1 MQPDDI
7 FDNKEERQDF
17 WIAIT
22 VLSLALLFIGFSSI
36 KDTVSFDVPMNV
48 LASETAETTNKVV
61 PSVASFYRE
70 REVVEAV
77 PSIDPISVDL
87 VSKGGAKATSSITSD
102 YEEEIDYSSVANEIP
117 TKISDAREKIEATV
131 SKVEEVIV
139 ESPKVVEQKVEEVIA
154 SEELPKQN
162 VNTADLEIV
171 PPTPVVEENASEECH
186 ISVGL
191 FKEGNNVDKLVRRL
205 KSQGFN
211 VYTKRIARSTQVG
224 VYVTCERTLAE
235 SILSEI
241 QTNFAKDAFVEE
253 FR

>member
-36 KDTVSFDVPMNV
+36 KDSVSFDVPMNV
-48 LASETAETTNKVV
+48 LSTETTETSDKVV

-70 REVVEAV
+70 REEVAAV

-87 VSKGGAKATSSITSD
+87 VSKGGSNVTTAVTSD
-102 YEEEIDYSSVANEIP
+102 YEEEIDYSTITNGIQ
-117 TKISDAREKIEATV
+117 TKVNDAADKIEATA
-131 SKVEEVIV
+131 SKVEEVIS
-139 ESPKVVEQKVEEVIA
+139 ESPKVVEEKVEKVIA

-162 VNTADLEIV
+162 TNEAAPKIIAPRPLE
-171 PPTPVVEENASEECH
+171 EESSSEECH

-191 FKEGNNVDKLVRRL
+191 FKQGNNVEKLVRRL

-211 VYTKRIARSTQVG
+211 VYTKRVARSTQVG
-224 VYVTCERTLAE
+224 VYVTCDRTLAE